1 MKKTGIIIGLLSL
14 TLFAACTNK
23 TANTISLTQYD
34 IEIPFTDPVF
44 VQIIEGEI
52 TPVEITHAE
61 GGEGGYNGYTTT
73 DPEII
78 QRYIEAFREYKL
90 KEIYTD
96 ENDFNYICDGI
107 NDYIFTLDDG
117 TQVLISLDLSKYTI
131 QGDKQYEFEFNE
143 KLSELNKLIQEE
155 NPE

>member
-1 MKKTGIIIGLLSL
+1 MKKAGIIIGLMIL
-14 TLFAACTNK
+14 TLFTACTNK

-34 IEIPFTDPVF
+34 IEIPFTNPVF

-61 GGEGGYNGYTTT
+61 GGEGGYNGYTST

-78 QRYIEAFREYKL
+78 NRYIEAFREYKL
-90 KEIYTD
+90 KNIFTD
-96 ENDFNYICDGI
+96 EDDFVYICDGI

-143 KLSELNKLIQEE
+143 KLSELNKVIQEE